1 MARFNPQAFLAGMQS
16 LIAPQ
21 QQADQQIAQMRMQ
34 QMDRTRENENAVNQ
48 RMQQGQQMRIQQ
60 DEATR
65 AGARF
70 DLEKAA
76 AERQK
81 LIDER
86 NTTAFD
92 LAQGEKRTGAVKEL
106 RTPIIEKQTAYDAAL
121 SKYNVALQNP
131 NLVSRADWNKI
142 TGDLTSAGSALN
154 NAYTSAKGFLPF
166 MAPQLKLDETAIG
179 ALPTIV
185 VPTTREEAIRKYR
198 SGKPAGTVTETE
210 PVKKTDAGVTGT
222 GVDLPPPA
230 PVNTAAGTS
239 LLDMIAPGAMGAG
252 VTTPAY
258 LGAVAPP
265 KTLKGKPAA
274 VKPPAVTYTP
284 PPPRQRIYPQPAESF
299 LAPEDIQTVQELIKG
314 FATFTRGNFRGK
326 IDDPNFNN
334 KWHDFVTNP
343 TVMKQFLA
351 PIVRSYRSMYG
362 DDVANAVFAEFETQ
376 VLEQAG
382 PKALMPTDLVDNLVK
397 LEAGMVGL
405 KEDKAKAAH
414 EATMRPLRIEEI
426 NATIAKLRAAANGG
440 KGGTEWKNSDKNSA
454 LRLAGAF
461 GSTAIA
467 TLAGFIADHKK
478 KIDDKRALD
487 PNTFDGLA
495 NTPGTETYKM
505 QKAYNDAVAA
515 RGKIIKIQTQLRKL
529 ASDPNA
535 FYKLYQNVSI
545 TDGLQTPEVQNLLAG
560 VDVYGAGDIGTDG
573 GGVGDYDL
581 NAP

>member
-21 QQADQQIAQMRMQ
+21 QQADQQVAQMRMQ
-34 QMDRTRENENAVNQ
+34 QMDRTRENENTVNQ

-65 AGARF
+65 AGERF
-70 DLEKAA
+70 SLERAA

-106 RTPIIEKQTAYDAAL
+106 RNPITEKQTLYDAAL
-121 SKYNVALQNP
+121 SKYNTALQNP
-131 NLVSRADWNKI
+131 NLISRADWNKI
-142 TGDLTSAGSALN
+142 TSELTSAGSALN
-154 NAYTSAKGFLPF
+154 NAYNSAKGFLPF

-179 ALPTIV
+179 SLPTIV

-198 SGKPAGTVTETE
+198 SGKPVDTVTATE

-222 GVDLPPPA
+222 GVDLPPPP
-230 PVNTAAGTS
+230 PVNTAAGID
-239 LLDMIAPGAMGAG
+239 LLGMIAPGAMGAG
-252 VTTPAY
+252 VTTPEY

-265 KTLKGKPAA
+265 KTLKGKPPA
-274 VKPPAVTYTP
+274 VKPAPVTYTP
-284 PPPRQRIYPQPAESF
+284 PPPRQRIYPQPSESF

-314 FATFTRGNFRGK
+314 FAIFTRGNFRGK

-334 KWHDFVTNP
+334 KWHDFVTDP

-351 PIVRSYRSMYG
+351 PIVRSYRSTHG

-397 LEAGMVGL
+397 LESGMLGL
-405 KEDKAKAAH
+405 TEDKAKAKQ
-414 EATMRPLRIEEI
+414 EAIMRPLREEEI
-426 NATIAKLRAAANGG
+426 RATIAKLKAAVGGG

-467 TLAGFIADHKK
+467 VLTPFIANHKK
-478 KIDDKRALD
+478 TIDEKRALD
-487 PNTFDGLA
+487 PTTFDGLA
-495 NTPGTETYKM
+495 NTPGTGQYRM
-505 QKAYNDAVAA
+505 QKAHDDAVAA
-515 RGKIIKIQTQLRKL
+515 RGKIIKIQTQLRRL
-529 ASDPNA
+529 ASDPSA

-545 TDGLQTPEVQNLLAG
+545 TDGLRTTDVQNLLAG
-560 VDVYGAGDIGTDG
+560 VDVYGGEDIGTDG
-573 GGVGDYDL
+573 GGLGDYDL